1 MRARVRFTVP
11 ELDPAELG
19 GSTAVVIDVLRATS
33 TIAAALAAGARGIY
47 PTASTED
54 ALHLAQSLGRDDTLL
69 CGERKGR
76 KIEGYELGNSPLEF
90 TPESVGGK
98 RLVMNTTNGTRAFL
112 AVQDADRVYAA
123 ALVNAAAVASRLSE
137 VEDLLILCAG
147 RADVFSLEDVVCAG
161 HLLGCLSGQGV
172 ELELDDGAQAAV
184 VLAQAHESDVAL
196 LQEAQGGKMLVEAGM
211 ADDIAWC
218 ARRSVLDIVP
228 EMIDRSIVL
237 SEASSGS

>member
-1 MRARVRFTVP
+1 MRVRVRFNVP

-19 GSTAVVIDVLRATS
+19 GTTAVVIDVLRATS

-69 CGERKGR
+69 CGERKGL

-90 TPESVGGK
+90 TSDRVEGK

-112 AVQDADRVYAA
+112 AVESADRVYAA
-123 ALVNAAAVASRLSE
+123 ALVNSAAVAERLSE
-137 VEDLLILCAG
+137 VQELLILCAG
-147 RADVFSLEDVVCAG
+147 RQDAFALEDAVCAG
-161 HLLGCLSGQGV
+161 HLVECLRSRGA
-172 ELELDDGAQAAV
+172 ELELDDAARAAAT
-184 VLAQAHESDVAL
+184 LARAHEADAGL
-196 LQEAQGGKMLVEAGM
+196 LAESEAGRLL
-211 ADDIAWC
+211 AAAGLSPDLEWC
-218 ARRSVLDIVP
+218 ARRDILDIVP

-237 SEASSGS
+237 SEASRGS